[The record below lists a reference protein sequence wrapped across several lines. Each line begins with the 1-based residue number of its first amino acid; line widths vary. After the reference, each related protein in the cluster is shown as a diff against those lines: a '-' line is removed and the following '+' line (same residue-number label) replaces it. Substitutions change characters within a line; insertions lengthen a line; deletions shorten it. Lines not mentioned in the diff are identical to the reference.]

1 MTCVA
6 TVYRMNREDL
16 RLIAATVD
24 DDGDYRE
31 ATARQSF
38 PFVGRAAYPTKE
50 LRNLERRE
58 LYSRI
63 MGL

>member
-1 MTCVA
+1 MTCVS

-31 ATARQSF
+31 ATAR
-38 PFVGRAAYPTKE
+38 
-50 LRNLERRE
+50 
-58 LYSRI
+58 
-63 MGL
+63 